1 MIGELDAFA
10 IDDLVKEL
18 RCMAAR
24 DMGSDEWKKC
34 VELHEKFFDDV
45 CERCEY
51 HHDGS
56 PCGYDPGNPYDLCS
70 LAADEIEM
78 LQGRAERAEA
88 ALKAAEADIRKLL
101 LLLSNL
107 ARRGAKSATLACNYC
122 AECDLLKCAADCKGH
137 ARWRGITEPDEQD
150 EWEPAEL
157 EDE

>member
-1 MIGELDAFA
+1 MIGEVAAFA
-10 IDDLVKEL
+10 IDDIVKEL

-70 LAADEIEM
+70 LAADEIEI
-78 LQGRAERAEA
+78 LRGRAEWAEA
-88 ALKAAEADIRKLL
+88 ALKAAEDDIRELL
-101 LLLSNL
+101 L
-107 ARRGAKSATLACNYC
+107 RGLRGHEVPACVYC
-122 AECDLLKCAADCKGH
+122 AVEDANECDEHGCINI

-150 EWEPAEL
+150 EWERSEL

>member
-1 MIGELDAFA
+1 M
-10 IDDLVKEL
+10 V
-18 RCMAAR
+18 AR

-88 ALKAAEADIRKLL
+88 ALKAAEDDIRELL
-101 LLLSNL
+101 LHGE
-107 ARRGAKSATLACNYC
+107 RGHEKPVCYYC
-122 AECDLLKCAADCKGH
+122 AVEDANECIEHGCEKL
-137 ARWRGITEPDEQD
+137 ARWRGASRE
-150 EWEPAEL
+150 
-157 EDE
+157 

>member
-1 MIGELDAFA
+1 MIGEVAAFA

-51 HHDGS
+51 HHDRS

-70 LAADEIEM
+70 LAAHEIEM
-78 LQGRAERAEA
+78 LRGRTELAEA
-88 ALKAAEADIRKLL
+88 KLKAAEDDIRMLL
-101 LLLSNL
+101 LRGIPGYNIVSVCTFCAEN
-107 ARRGAKSATLACNYC
+107 GAKRENCAC
-122 AECDLLKCAADCKGH
+122 DGKCEEK
-137 ARWRGITEPDEQD
+137 ARWRGH
-150 EWEPAEL
+150 L
-157 EDE
+157 EESEEEHD

>member
-1 MIGELDAFA
+1 MIGEVAAFA
-10 IDDLVKEL
+10 IDDIVKEL

-78 LQGRAERAEA
+78 LRGRAERAEA
-88 ALKAAEADIRKLL
+88 ALKAAEDDIRELILHGEIGHEKPV
-101 LLLSNL
+101 
-107 ARRGAKSATLACNYC
+107 CYYC
-122 AECDLLKCAADCKGH
+122 AVEDANKCIENGCEKL
-137 ARWRGITEPDEQD
+137 ARWRGLSEESEEEHD
-150 EWEPAEL
+150 
-157 EDE
+157 

>member
-1 MIGELDAFA
+1 MIGEVAAFA

-34 VELHEKFFDDV
+34 MELHERFFDDV

-78 LQGRAERAEA
+78 LRGRAERAEA
-88 ALKAAEADIRKLL
+88 ALKAAEDDIRMLL
-101 LLLSNL
+101 LRGIPGYNIVSVCTFCAEN
-107 ARRGAKSATLACNYC
+107 GAKRENCAC
-122 AECDLLKCAADCKGH
+122 DGDCEKK

-150 EWEPAEL
+150 EWERAEL
-157 EDE
+157 KDE

>member
-1 MIGELDAFA
+1 MIGEVVAFT

-78 LQGRAERAEA
+78 LRGRAEQAEA
-88 ALKAAEADIRKLL
+88 KLKAAEEDIRMLL
-101 LLLSNL
+101 LRGIPGYNIVSVCTFCAEN
-107 ARRGAKSATLACNYC
+107 GAKRENCACDG
-122 AECDLLKCAADCKGH
+122 ECEEK
-137 ARWRGITEPDEQD
+137 ARWRGS
-150 EWEPAEL
+150 L
-157 EDE
+157 EESEEDHD

>member
-1 MIGELDAFA
+1 MIGEVAAFT

-34 VELHEKFFDDV
+34 MELHEKFSDDV
-45 CERCEY
+45 CQRCEY

-70 LAADEIEM
+70 LAAHEIEM
-78 LQGRAERAEA
+78 LRGRTELAEA
-88 ALKAAEADIRKLL
+88 KLKAAEEDIRMLL
-101 LLLSNL
+101 LRGIPGYNIVSVCTFCAEN
-107 ARRGAKSATLACNYC
+107 GAKRENCAC
-122 AECDLLKCAADCKGH
+122 DGKCEEK

-150 EWEPAEL
+150 EWERAEL
-157 EDE
+157 KDE

>member
-1 MIGELDAFA
+1 MIGEVTAFA

-78 LQGRAERAEA
+78 LHGRAEQAEA
-88 ALKAAEADIRKLL
+88 KLKAAEGDIRKLL
-101 LLLSNL
+101 IY
-107 ARRGAKSATLACNYC
+107 GASCQYERSATCTL
-122 AECDLLKCAADCKGH
+122 CDKYRICSGDCEEK
-137 ARWRGITEPDEQD
+137 ASWRGP
-150 EWEPAEL
+150 L
-157 EDE
+157 EESEEEHD

>member
-1 MIGELDAFA
+1 MIGEVAAFD

-34 VELHEKFFDDV
+34 MELREKFFDEFSKPNDV

-70 LAADEIEM
+70 LAADEIET
-78 LQGRAERAEA
+78 LRGRAEQAEA
-88 ALKAAEADIRKLL
+88 ALKAAEDDIRELL
-101 LLLSNL
+101 IYGASCQYERSNVC
-107 ARRGAKSATLACNYC
+107 TLC
-122 AECDLLKCAADCKGH
+122 AEYRICSGSCEEK
-137 ARWRGITEPDEQD
+137 ARWRGVSAPCEHDKLGCDEM
-150 EWEPAEL
+150 EK
-157 EDE
+157 

>member
-1 MIGELDAFA
+1 MIGEVAAFT

-78 LQGRAERAEA
+78 LRGRAERPRVRYSDFAPGA
-88 ALKAAEADIRKLL
+88 YI
-101 LLLSNL
+101 S
-107 ARRGAKSATLACNYC
+107 ARMRRR
-122 AECDLLKCAADCKGH
+122 D
-137 ARWRGITEPDEQD
+137 
-150 EWEPAEL
+150 
-157 EDE
+157 

>member
-1 MIGELDAFA
+1 MIGEVAAFA

-34 VELHEKFFDDV
+34 MELHEKFSDDV

-78 LQGRAERAEA
+78 LRGRAEQAEA
-88 ALKAAEADIRKLL
+88 KLKAAEEDIRMLL
-101 LLLSNL
+101 LRGIPGYNIVSVCTFCAEN
-107 ARRGAKSATLACNYC
+107 GAKRENCACDG
-122 AECDLLKCAADCKGH
+122 ECEEK
-137 ARWRGITEPDEQD
+137 ARWRGS
-150 EWEPAEL
+150 L
-157 EDE
+157 EESEEDHD

>member
-1 MIGELDAFA
+1 MIGEVAAFA

-45 CERCEY
+45 CEMCEY

-78 LQGRAERAEA
+78 LRGRAERAEA
-88 ALKAAEADIRKLL
+88 KLKAAEEDIRELL
-101 LLLSNL
+101 LHGE
-107 ARRGAKSATLACNYC
+107 RGHEKPVCYYC
-122 AECDLLKCAADCKGH
+122 AVKDANECIEHGCEKL
-137 ARWRGITEPDEQD
+137 ARWRGS
-150 EWEPAEL
+150 L
-157 EDE
+157 EESEEEHD

>member
-1 MIGELDAFA
+1 MIGEVAAFD

-34 VELHEKFFDDV
+34 MELQIYDDA

-56 PCGYDPGNPYDLCS
+56 PCGYDPGNPHNLCS

-78 LQGRAERAEA
+78 LHGRAEQAEA
-88 ALKAAEADIRKLL
+88 KLKAAEGDIRKLL
-101 LLLSNL
+101 IY
-107 ARRGAKSATLACNYC
+107 GASCQYERSATCTL
-122 AECDLLKCAADCKGH
+122 CDKYRICSGDCEEK
-137 ARWRGITEPDEQD
+137 ASWRGP
-150 EWEPAEL
+150 L
-157 EDE
+157 EESEEEHD

>member
-1 MIGELDAFA
+1 MIGEVAAFT

-78 LQGRAERAEA
+78 LRGRAEQAEVK
-88 ALKAAEADIRKLL
+88 LKAAEEDIRMLL
-101 LLLSNL
+101 L
-107 ARRGAKSATLACNYC
+107 RGIPGYNIVSVCTFC
-122 AECDLLKCAADCKGH
+122 AENGANRKNRECDGECEEK
-137 ARWRGITEPDEQD
+137 ARWRGSPTKEG
-150 EWEPAEL
+150 
-157 EDE
+157 

>member
-1 MIGELDAFA
+1 MIGEVAAFT

-78 LQGRAERAEA
+78 LRGRAERAEA
-88 ALKAAEADIRKLL
+88 KLKAAEEDIRMLL
-101 LLLSNL
+101 LRGIPGYNIVSVCTFCAEN
-107 ARRGAKSATLACNYC
+107 GAKRENCACDG
-122 AECDLLKCAADCKGH
+122 ECEEK
-137 ARWRGITEPDEQD
+137 ARWRGS
-150 EWEPAEL
+150 L
-157 EDE
+157 EESEEEHD

>member
-1 MIGELDAFA
+1 MIGEVAAFD
-10 IDDLVKEL
+10 IDDMVKEL

-24 DMGSDEWKKC
+24 DIGSDEWKKC

-78 LQGRAERAEA
+78 LRGRAERAEA
-88 ALKAAEADIRKLL
+88 KLKAAEEDIRMLL
-101 LLLSNL
+101 LRGIPGYNIVSVCTFCAEN
-107 ARRGAKSATLACNYC
+107 GAKRENCAC
-122 AECDLLKCAADCKGH
+122 DGKCEEK
-137 ARWRGITEPDEQD
+137 ARWRGASRE
-150 EWEPAEL
+150 
-157 EDE
+157 

>member
-1 MIGELDAFA
+1 MIGEVAAFA

-51 HHDGS
+51 HHDRS

-88 ALKAAEADIRKLL
+88 ALKAAEDDIRELL
-101 LLLSNL
+101 LHGE
-107 ARRGAKSATLACNYC
+107 RGHEKPVCYYC
-122 AECDLLKCAADCKGH
+122 AVEDANECIEHGCEKL
-137 ARWRGITEPDEQD
+137 ARWRGS
-150 EWEPAEL
+150 L
-157 EDE
+157 EESEEEHD

>member
-1 MIGELDAFA
+1 MIGETAAFA
-10 IDDLVKEL
+10 IDDIVKEL

-34 VELHEKFFDDV
+34 MELHEKFFDDV

-78 LQGRAERAEA
+78 LRGLAERAEA
-88 ALKAAEADIRKLL
+88 
-101 LLLSNL
+101 
-107 ARRGAKSATLACNYC
+107 RRRPGKYMSGYTRDMCWWS
-122 AECDLLKCAADCKGH
+122 G
-137 ARWRGITEPDEQD
+137 RG
-150 EWEPAEL
+150 
-157 EDE
+157 

>member
-1 MIGELDAFA
+1 MIGEVAAFA
-10 IDDLVKEL
+10 IGDLVKEL

-34 VELHEKFFDDV
+34 MELHERFFDDV

-51 HHDGS
+51 HHGGS

-122 AECDLLKCAADCKGH
+122 AECDLLKCAADCIGH
-137 ARWRGITEPDEQD
+137 ARWRGITEPDEPD
-150 EWEPAEL
+150 EWERAEL

>member
-1 MIGELDAFA
+1 MIGEVAAFT

-34 VELHEKFFDDV
+34 MELHEKFLDDV
-45 CERCEY
+45 CQRCEY

-88 ALKAAEADIRKLL
+88 ALKAAEDDIRMLL
-101 LLLSNL
+101 LRGIPGYNIVSVCTFCAEN
-107 ARRGAKSATLACNYC
+107 GAKRENCAC
-122 AECDLLKCAADCKGH
+122 DGKCEEK
-137 ARWRGITEPDEQD
+137 ARWRGS
-150 EWEPAEL
+150 L
-157 EDE
+157 EESEEEHD

>member
-1 MIGELDAFA
+1 MIGEVATFA

-34 VELHEKFFDDV
+34 MELHEKFFDNV

-56 PCGYDPGNPYDLCS
+56 PCGYDPDNPSDLCR

-78 LQGRAERAEA
+78 LRGRAEQAENRIRAAMEHIQNLIA
-88 ALKAAEADIRKLL
+88 ASEGDMHGNSI
-101 LLLSNL
+101 
-107 ARRGAKSATLACNYC
+107 
-122 AECDLLKCAADCKGH
+122 
-137 ARWRGITEPDEQD
+137 
-150 EWEPAEL
+150 
-157 EDE
+157 

>member
-1 MIGELDAFA
+1 MIGEVAAFD

-78 LQGRAERAEA
+78 LRGRAERAEA
-88 ALKAAEADIRKLL
+88 KLKAAEEDIRMLL
-101 LLLSNL
+101 LRGIPGYNIVSVCTFCAEN
-107 ARRGAKSATLACNYC
+107 GAKRENCACDG
-122 AECDLLKCAADCKGH
+122 ECEEK
-137 ARWRGITEPDEQD
+137 ARWRGS
-150 EWEPAEL
+150 L
-157 EDE
+157 EESEEEHD

>member
-1 MIGELDAFA
+1 MIGEVAAFD

-34 VELHEKFFDDV
+34 MELQIYDDA

-56 PCGYDPGNPYDLCS
+56 PCGYDPGNPYDLCR

-78 LQGRAERAEA
+78 LRGRAEQAENRIRAAMEH
-88 ALKAAEADIRKLL
+88 IQ
-101 LLLSNL
+101 NL
-107 ARRGAKSATLACNYC
+107 IAVSEGGMHGNS
-122 AECDLLKCAADCKGH
+122 
-137 ARWRGITEPDEQD
+137 I
-150 EWEPAEL
+150 
-157 EDE
+157 

>member
-1 MIGELDAFA
+1 MIGEVAAFA

-88 ALKAAEADIRKLL
+88 KLKAAEEDIRMLL
-101 LLLSNL
+101 LRGIPGYNIVSVCTFCAEN
-107 ARRGAKSATLACNYC
+107 GAKRENCAC
-122 AECDLLKCAADCKGH
+122 DGKCEEK
-137 ARWRGITEPDEQD
+137 ARWRGS
-150 EWEPAEL
+150 L
-157 EDE
+157 EESEEEHD

>member
-1 MIGELDAFA
+1 MIGKVAAFT

-78 LQGRAERAEA
+78 LRGRAEQAEA
-88 ALKAAEADIRKLL
+88 KLKAAEEDIRMLL
-101 LLLSNL
+101 LRGIPGYNIVSVCTFCAEN
-107 ARRGAKSATLACNYC
+107 GAKRENCACDG
-122 AECDLLKCAADCKGH
+122 ECEEK
-137 ARWRGITEPDEQD
+137 ARWRGS
-150 EWEPAEL
+150 L
-157 EDE
+157 EESEEDHD

>member
-1 MIGELDAFA
+1 MIGEIAAFA

-24 DMGSDEWKKC
+24 YMGSDEWKKC
-34 VELHEKFFDDV
+34 MELHEKFFDDV

-78 LQGRAERAEA
+78 LRGRAERAEA
-88 ALKAAEADIRKLL
+88 ALKAAEDDIRMLL
-101 LLLSNL
+101 LRGIPGYNIVSVCTFCAEN
-107 ARRGAKSATLACNYC
+107 GAKRETCAC
-122 AECDLLKCAADCKGH
+122 DGKCEEK
-137 ARWRGITEPDEQD
+137 ARWRGQSEESEEEHD
-150 EWEPAEL
+150 
-157 EDE
+157 

>member
-1 MIGELDAFA
+1 MIGEVAAFA

-51 HHDGS
+51 HHDGNQ
-56 PCGYDPGNPYDLCS
+56 CGYDPGNPYDLCS

-78 LQGRAERAEA
+78 LRGRAEQAEA
-88 ALKAAEADIRKLL
+88 ALKAAVDNAPAVDAVEVVRCKDCIYACERKEVQ
-101 LLLSNL
+101 
-107 ARRGAKSATLACNYC
+107 K
-122 AECDLLKCAADCKGH
+122 
-137 ARWRGITEPDEQD
+137 
-150 EWEPAEL
+150 
-157 EDE
+157 

>member
-1 MIGELDAFA
+1 MIGEVAAFD

-34 VELHEKFFDDV
+34 MELHEKFFDDV

-78 LQGRAERAEA
+78 LRGRAERADA
-88 ALKAAEADIRKLL
+88 ALKAAEDDIRMLL
-101 LLLSNL
+101 LRGIPGYNIVSVCTFCAEN
-107 ARRGAKSATLACNYC
+107 GAKRENCAC
-122 AECDLLKCAADCKGH
+122 DGDCEEK
-137 ARWRGITEPDEQD
+137 ARWRGS
-150 EWEPAEL
+150 L
-157 EDE
+157 EESEEEHD

>member
-1 MIGELDAFA
+1 MIGEVAAFT

-34 VELHEKFFDDV
+34 MELHEKFFDDV
-45 CERCEY
+45 CQRCEY

-70 LAADEIEM
+70 LAAYEIEM
-78 LQGRAERAEA
+78 LRGRTELAEA
-88 ALKAAEADIRKLL
+88 KLKAAEDDIRELL
-101 LLLSNL
+101 LHGE
-107 ARRGAKSATLACNYC
+107 RGHEKPVCYYC
-122 AECDLLKCAADCKGH
+122 AVEDANECIEHGCIKL

-150 EWEPAEL
+150 EWERSEL